1 MSEKIQNVP
10 ARDVAADECWGFI
23 GRKEK
28 NKGPELAYNDELG
41 DCYTWIAL
49 ETNSKLVLSYSV
61 GRRTLTHAFD
71 LMFKLRRATSTD
83 RFQLTTDGLNSYI
96 TAVDEMLSD
105 RVDFAQLVKIYAA
118 PQEPERRYSPP
129 EFVCAT
135 PNPISGNPDPERICT
150 SHVERFNL
158 TLRMMVRRMT
168 RLTNAFSRKL
178 RNHRAA
184 ISLAIAYYNF
194 CKIHSSLRVTPAI
207 EAGITDHLWDL
218 TELLG

>member
-1 MSEKIQNVP
+1 V
-10 ARDVAADECWGFI
+10 RGFT
-23 GRKEK
+23 GRQEK
-28 NKGPELAYNDELG
+28 NKGPELAHNDELG

-49 ETNSKLVLSYSV
+49 ETNSKIVLSYSV
-61 GRRTLTHAFD
+61 GRRTLVHAFD
-71 LMFKLRRATSTD
+71 LMLKLRRATSID
-83 RFQLTTDGLNSYI
+83 RFQLTTDGLNSYLP
-96 TAVDEMLSD
+96 AVDEMPRD
-105 RVDFAQLVKIYAA
+105 RVDFAQLIKTYAV
-118 PQEPERRYSPP
+118 PQEPERRYSPA

-135 PNPISGNPDPERICT
+135 PNRVSGNPDPDRICT

-194 CKIHSSLRVTPAI
+194 SKIHSSLRVTPAM
-207 EAGITDHLWDL
+207 EAGITDHVWTL
-218 TELLG
+218 TELMK